1 MAVHVDMIAEWLG
14 ADFKSDFDLAQII
27 RRGTPLDTQ
36 TVLLSHGFTKEE
48 FHLIVIPAR
57 TFRHRR
63 EHLNKEQQEM
73 LSSDESDKAL
83 RGRGSSRSR
92 NVSLLGR
99 DKALG
104 WDAKTEEAV

>member
-83 RGRGSSRSR
+83 RGRGPRAR
-92 NVSLLGR
+92 GTCLCWAE